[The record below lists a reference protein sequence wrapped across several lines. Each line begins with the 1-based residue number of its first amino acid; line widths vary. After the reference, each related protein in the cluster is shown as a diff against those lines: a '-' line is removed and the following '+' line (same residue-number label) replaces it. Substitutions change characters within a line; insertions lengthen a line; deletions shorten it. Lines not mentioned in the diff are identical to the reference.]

1 MVGALSN
8 DIDFLLCVRAHEG
21 AKCDLSAFVSFTL
34 PFNPPLLYSHASLDP
49 RKWALHK
56 ASILKAFLIIMKG
69 FEHDA
74 IAVVLFRAEL
84 LMRQSKGREEVSVRI
99 VMFHVV
105 HIFYL
110 LK

>member
-1 MVGALSN
+1 MISTSFYAGVHT
-8 DIDFLLCVRAHEG
+8 RAQ
-21 AKCDLSAFVSFTL
+21 SVIQAFSSHLRL
-34 PFNPPLLYSHASLDP
+34 PFNPLLLYSHPSLDP

-56 ASILKAFLIIMKG
+56 ASILKAFLFFMKG

-84 LMRQSKGREEVSVRI
+84 LMCQLKGREEVSIRI

-105 HIFYL
+105 HLFYL